1 MLSIDTVKD
10 LKTLEHWFQNADWED
25 GIIWHPDSPLALCGV
40 TGSGKTA
47 AVMKF
52 CSAQSNRL
60 YFSFRNLTA
69 DIAPKIFSA
78 QHPEIFS
85 SCCNDWNSF
94 FAALRNYFN
103 GKYHVL
109 AFDDLDDR
117 NDREGFLRVLS
128 NYMAEDAN
136 RNPFVILP
144 LRKEESVP
152 ITCYHCHLSS
162 YTPADLRR
170 SFPKTTDEERLRLY
184 SITGGRT
191 GLVSQYDEEL
201 SFNENLKVFCK
212 RDSRFSR
219 YGSDILR
226 EQFRSPE
233 SYSGLL
239 AAIASGKQ
247 RLSDIAAFA
256 GYSNKKCGIYLQ
268 ALCDAGFV
276 STKKERSEDRRSTTR
291 YYFNSGYMAL
301 WAKFLMMQQAESLAD
316 DTVLWAQVNDYID
329 QVLVP
334 DHFRMLCDRWFLN
347 RQDKYD
353 VPGHPFVEEFHE
365 HSNYG
370 FDHIYGNGKKKCF
383 LKIWTDLDGR
393 YGAKEYQPLEDN
405 SVQLNPFYHNEYFLF
420 SIHRFKDDLWN
431 ISKQYDNVHLVEARF
446 LSC

>member
-1 MLSIDTVKD
+1 MLSIDVVKD

-25 GIIWHPDSPLALCGV
+25 NVPWNRNEPLALCGV

-52 CSAQSNRL
+52 CAAQSNRL

-78 QHPEIFS
+78 QHPEVFS
-85 SCCNDWNSF
+85 SCCNDWDSF
-94 FAALRNYFN
+94 FASLRNYFA

-117 NDREGFLRVLS
+117 NDREVFLRALS
-128 NYMAEDAN
+128 NYMAEDEH

-152 ITCYHCHLSS
+152 ITCYHRHLRT
-162 YTPADLRR
+162 YMPADLRR
-170 SFPKTTDEERLRLY
+170 SFPKMTDEDRMRLY

-191 GLVSQYDEEL
+191 GLLSLYDEGL
-201 SFNENLKVFCK
+201 PFDENLKEFCR
-212 RDSRFSR
+212 RDSRFAR
-219 YGSDILR
+219 FGSDILH

-233 SYSGLL
+233 SYSGILS
-239 AAIASGKQ
+239 AIAAGNQ

-276 STKKERSEDRRSTTR
+276 STKKKRSADRRSTTR
-291 YYFNSGYMAL
+291 YYFNSGYSAL
-301 WAKFLMMQQAESLAD
+301 WARFLMTQQVGSIAD
-316 DTVLWAQVNDYID
+316 DMVLWTQIRDYID
-329 QVLVP
+329 HTLVP
-334 DHFRMLCDRWFLN
+334 DHFRRLCMRWFFN
-347 RQDKYD
+347 RRGKYELD
-353 VPGHPFVEEFHE
+353 GHSFTEEFHE
-365 HSNYG
+365 RNNYD
-370 FDHIYGNGKKKCF
+370 FDHIYGSGKKKCL

-393 YGAKEYQPLEDN
+393 YGAKEYQALEDN
-405 SVQLNPFYHNEYFLF
+405 SVRINLFYHNDYFFF
-420 SIHRFKDDLWN
+420 SIHRFKDDLWA

-446 LSC
+446 LT